1 MNLEISVAEHYIAGS
16 LLEAILN
23 GIKRAGKTV
32 DSIQLDDLAPL
43 DEFHIGGR
51 EATRHF
57 LGQME
62 FKPDMQVL
70 DIGCG
75 LGGAARFLLMS
86 SIPSSNVIF
95 SGSVSR
101 GREALNFPSVR

>member
-1 MNLEISVAEHYIAGS
+1 MNLEISVAEHYTAGS

-62 FKPDMQVL
+62 FRPDMQVL

-75 LGGAARFLLMS
+75 LGGATRFS
-86 SIPSSNVIF
+86 ASQYGCQV
-95 SGSVSR
+95 
-101 GREALNFPSVR
+101 